1 MNTQAEQFFDNAKKW
16 KEEFDLLRTIVR
28 ENEALEEDYK
38 WMHPCYTYGKKNV
51 VLIHGFKE
59 YCALLFHKGALLKD
73 TKGVLIQQTE
83 NVQSARQMR
92 FTDVGQVMKLASVI
106 TDYINEAIEIEK
118 SGKKVAMKKVAE
130 YTIHEE
136 FKEYYALIF
145 HKGALLKDKKGVLI
159 QQTEN
164 VQSARQ
170 MRFNDVGQVMKLAS
184 VITDYINEA
193 IEIEKSGKKVAMK
206 KVADYPIPE
215 EFQA

>member
-92 FTDVGQVMKLASVI
+92 FTDVGQIMKLESVI
-106 TDYINEAIEIEK
+106 KDYINEAIEIEK
-118 SGKKVAMKKVAE
+118 SGKKVVLKKV
-130 YTIHEE
+130 T
-136 FKEYYALIF
+136 
-145 HKGALLKDKKGVLI
+145 
-159 QQTEN
+159 
-164 VQSARQ
+164 
-170 MRFNDVGQVMKLAS
+170 
-184 VITDYINEA
+184 
-193 IEIEKSGKKVAMK
+193 
-206 KVADYPIPE
+206 DYPIPE
-215 EFQA
+215 EFQAALSEDKALHGAFYSLTPGRQKAYLYYFNQAKQAKTREARIEKYYQHILDGKGIDD